1 MSKRTPKDAT
11 AQAQAK
17 ADKLA
22 AAEAVRASRTA
33 AKEANAKARADA
45 AQSKAHAVMEA
56 TNAKLK
62 EAAKALTGDID
73 TLTNAMTVA
82 QLTAAAQEIAGHI
95 KAGEEHSAEDFKAAG
110 RRLLEVQKQLREQGG
125 SFDLF
130 LKKYKKEL
138 GSRTTCFKYM
148 SIAGGKTTVD
158 EIRAEDRKRA
168 QAQRDRNREAREA
181 VRASRTGSTLSLL
194 PDNSVVETPATPVP
208 GNAGD
213 PVAEAETR
221 MAENAKRFSD
231 DQPAPN
237 VTAMKP
243 WQVLAAGKSWL
254 DDHLQ
259 LMDDTAKTE
268 LWVYFNRH
276 EQMRR
281 VKRRA
286 A

>member
-1 MSKRTPKDAT
+1 
-11 AQAQAK
+11 
-17 ADKLA
+17 
-22 AAEAVRASRTA
+22 
-33 AKEANAKARADA
+33 
-45 AQSKAHAVMEA
+45 MEA

-73 TLTNAMTVA
+73 TLTNAMTVE
-82 QLTAAAQEIAGHI
+82 QLAAAAKEIAGHI
-95 KAGEEHSAEDFKAAG
+95 KAGEDHSAEDFKAAG

-125 SFDLF
+125 SFNLF
-130 LKKYKKEL
+130 LKKHKKEV
-138 GSRTTCFKYM
+138 GARSKCFQWM
-148 SIAGGKTTVD
+148 ALAGGKTTVD

-168 QAQRDRNREAREA
+168 QAKRDRDREA
-181 VRASRTGSTLSLL
+181 VRASRTGSKLSLL
-194 PDNSVVETPATPVP
+194 PDNSVVETPATPAS

-231 DQPAPN
+231 GQPAPN

-276 EQMRR
+276 DQMRR

>member
-11 AQAQAK
+11 AQARAE

-33 AKEANAKARADA
+33 TKEAKAKARADA
-45 AQSKAHAVMEA
+45 AQARAHAIMEA

-62 EAAKALTGDID
+62 EATKALTGDID
-73 TLTNAMTVA
+73 TLTNAMTVE
-82 QLTAAAQEIAGHI
+82 QLVSAAQEIAGHI

-125 SFDLF
+125 SFNLF
-130 LKKYKKEL
+130 LKKHKKEV
-138 GSRTTCFKYM
+138 GARSKCFQWM
-148 SIAGGKTTVD
+148 ALAGGKTTVD

-181 VRASRTGSTLSLL
+181 VRASRTGSKLSLL
-194 PDNSVVETPATPVP
+194 PDNSVVETPA

-231 DQPAPN
+231 DQQAPN

-254 DDHLQ
+254 DDHLR

-268 LWVYFNRH
+268 LWVYFDRH

-281 VKRRA
+281 LKRRA
-286 A
+286 S